1 MPTLRLCGERLCN
14 KQPPTVV
21 AGGCGLLGLADNRW
35 PGCAPGVF
43 ARFHICEVPHSRR
56 FTRELLFV
64 GATSHGIGFTWK
76 LLHVGATSHG
86 IGFTWERLFP
96 TVASSARHCSLFLSF
111 CPLSAQ
117 TKAAVNGGRS
127 GKGNNKRAQH
137 IQWVMHAKV
146 YSRPGRRKAQQQDRH
161 A

>member
-43 ARFHICEVPHSRR
+43 ARFHICVASH
-56 FTRELLFV
+56 
-64 GATSHGIGFTWK
+64 GGISHGIGFTWD
-76 LLHVGATSHG
+76 
-86 IGFTWERLFP
+86 RLFI
-96 TVASSARHCSLFLSF
+96 AFAYSARHCSLFLSSS
-111 CPLSAQ
+111 PLFAQ

-127 GKGNNKRAQH
+127 GTGGNKRAQH
-137 IQWVMHAKV
+137 IQGVMHAKV